1 MRTIVVLFFTATLI
15 VPRVSPAD
23 EPSSARTAR
32 LVNFD
37 RDVRPIL
44 SNTCY
49 KCHGPDSNKRQAEMR
64 FDIKEDLFVER
75 EGKAVVV
82 PNNPQAS
89 LLIQRIKSG
98 DADLQMPPAD
108 EKQQLTPA
116 QIDTLTRWIE
126 QGAAYANHWSFEVPQ
141 SPVFPKVSDAKWP
154 KNAIDHFVLAKLDQA
169 RIAPSA
175 RANKETLIRRVT
187 LDLTGLPPTV
197 KEVDAFLADDSA
209 RAFEKVVDR
218 LLASR
223 RYGEHFALPWLDA
236 ARYADTNGYQQDRTR
251 TLWPWRDWVVNAIN
265 SNMPYDQFT
274 IEQIA
279 GDLLENPTRDQLVA
293 TGFNRNHMLNGEGG
307 RIAEESRVDYVVDRV
322 ETTAA
327 VWLGLT
333 VGCARCHDHK
343 YDPISQKEFYQLY
356 AFFNQVEESGGVD
369 ADGNANPVLP
379 VPTREQESAQRDLQQ
394 KVATLNELLK
404 QTASAAAQQEW
415 EQKTLARLKADKPTS
430 DWQYATIKNAKS
442 EQGQTMTVEDS
453 GSVLVTGE
461 NPRNDN
467 YTVEVETDVA
477 NITGIQLAALSH
489 PSFTNKGL
497 ARSDSG
503 NFVLTKFAVEAAQ
516 GDDPARMEIKL
527 ASAVAD
533 FHQGSFTIDG
543 TLDDDPKSGWAVL
556 NQSDMTITR
565 HAVFTLAKPLPGGP
579 GTKLIIKLLHES
591 VHPLHNIG
599 RFRLAVT
606 SNAAPKLEV
615 SNSEAKQLSAALEKP
630 IKDRSDAEKKLV
642 SDEFRKQEPAVK
654 KLDAEVA
661 ATRKQLEEID
671 KQTVRTMIM
680 KDRPKPR
687 ESYVLI
693 RGSWDNPDK
702 SALLQPT
709 TLSCLPA
716 VPEGSPTN
724 RLTLAKWLVA
734 KDNPLTARVTVN
746 RFWQQLFGQG
756 LVTTTEDF
764 GSQGERPT
772 HPELL
777 DWLAA
782 EFVRSQWNTKALIK
796 LIVMSETY
804 QQSSA
809 STTAQLEHDRF
820 NFLLARGSRFRLT
833 AHAIRD
839 QALSHSGLLVE
850 KLGGPPVMPYQPA
863 GVWSDLSLGK
873 IEYQRDTGENLYRR
887 SLYTFWRR
895 SVAPTTFFDVASR
908 QICKLR
914 PSRTNTPLHALTLLN
929 DTTYVEAGRKF
940 AERVIKEGGDDSTA
954 RLQYAFRTATSRHAT
969 DKESQQLQA
978 IYQNV
983 SASLKSDPAKASQL
997 LAIGESPADKSIE
1010 PVELAAYATMMSLL
1024 LNLDEVIT
1032 KE

>member
-1 MRTIVVLFFTATLI
+1 
-15 VPRVSPAD
+15 
-23 EPSSARTAR
+23 
-32 LVNFD
+32 
-37 RDVRPIL
+37 
-44 SNTCY
+44 
-49 KCHGPDSNKRQAEMR
+49 
-64 FDIKEDLFVER
+64 
-75 EGKAVVV
+75 
-82 PNNPQAS
+82 
-89 LLIQRIKSG
+89 
-98 DADLQMPPAD
+98 MPPAD

-116 QIDTLTRWIE
+116 QIDTLTRWVE
-126 QGAAYANHWSFEVPQ
+126 QGAVYANHWSFEVPH

-187 LDLTGLPPTV
+187 LDLTGLPPAL

-209 RAFEKVVDR
+209 TAFEKVVDR

-279 GDLLENPTRDQLVA
+279 GDLLENATRDQLVA

-356 AFFNQVEESGGVD
+356 AFFNQVDESGGVD

-379 VPTREQESAQRDLQQ
+379 VPTREQESAQQELQQ
-394 KVATLNELLK
+394 KIATLNEQLK
-404 QTASAAAQQEW
+404 QTASAAAQHDW
-415 EQKTLARLKADKPTS
+415 EQKTLARLKADQPTS
-430 DWQYATIKNAKS
+430 DWQYATVKSAKS
-442 EQGQTMTVEDS
+442 EQGQTMTVQDD

-467 YTVEVETDVA
+467 YTVAVETDVA
-477 NITGIQLAALSH
+477 NITGIQLEALAH

-503 NFVLTKFAVEAAQ
+503 NFVLTKFAVEAAPG
-516 GDDPARMEIKL
+516 GDPPSHEIKL

-543 TLDDDPKSGWAVL
+543 TLDNDPKSGWAVL
-556 NQSDMTITR
+556 NQPDMTITR
-565 HAVFTLAKPLPGGP
+565 HAVFTLAKPLPAGP
-579 GTKLIIKLLHES
+579 GTKLTIKLLHES

-606 SNAAPKLEV
+606 SHATPKLGG
-615 SNSEAKQLSAALEKP
+615 SNSEAKQLTAALEKP
-630 IKDRSDAEKKLV
+630 IKDRSDVEKKLV
-642 SDEFRKQEPAVK
+642 SDEFRKQDPAVK

-680 KDRPKPR
+680 RDRPQSR

-734 KDNPLTARVTVN
+734 KNNPLTARVTVN

-782 EFVRSQWNTKALIK
+782 EFVRSNWNTKALIK

-809 STTAQLEHDRF
+809 STAAQLEHDRF

-839 QALSHSGLLVE
+839 QALSLSSLLVE
-850 KLGGPPVMPYQPA
+850 KLGGPPVLPYQPD
-863 GVWSDLSLGK
+863 GVWFDLSLGK
-873 IEYQRDTGENLYRR
+873 TKYQRDTGENLYRR

-908 QICKLR
+908 QVCKLR

-929 DTTYVEAGRKF
+929 DTTYVEAGRKL

-954 RLQYAFRTATSRHAT
+954 RLQYAFRLATSRHAT
-969 DKESQQLQA
+969 DKESHQLQT
-978 IYQNV
+978 I
-983 SASLKSDPAKASQL
+983 
-997 LAIGESPADKSIE
+997 
-1010 PVELAAYATMMSLL
+1010 
-1024 LNLDEVIT
+1024 
-1032 KE
+1032 